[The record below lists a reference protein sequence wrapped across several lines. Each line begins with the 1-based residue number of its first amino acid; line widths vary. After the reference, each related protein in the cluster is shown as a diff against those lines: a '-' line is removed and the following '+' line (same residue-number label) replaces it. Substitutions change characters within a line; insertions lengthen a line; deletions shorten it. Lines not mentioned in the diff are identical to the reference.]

1 MNVEELKKEAA
12 GLDHEKQGELAAFLV
27 SLRNSRDPA
36 YRAAMEER
44 MNEKDPARWLT
55 PDQFE
60 QRFGAR

>member
-12 GLDHEKQGELAAFLV
+12 ALDREEQGELAAFLV

-36 YRAAMEER
+36 YRAAIQAR

-60 QRFGAR
+60 RRLGAS